1 MQKRGF
7 HPTFLLFERLCFAEK
22 NFAYSAARK
31 VSSLMLINCLINS
44 EQIVNNSCSRKQFV
58 FQTKSIRAPQKM
70 KAALMNPFMSILG
83 EKRGKSA
90 PKKPTIL
97 SVFSAIRH

>member
-1 MQKRGF
+1 M
-7 HPTFLLFERLCFAEK
+7 P
-22 NFAYSAARK
+22 
-31 VSSLMLINCLINS
+31 INCLINFWTIR
-44 EQIVNNSCSRKQFV
+44 EQFV
-58 FQTKSIRAPQKM
+58 FQTKSIRVSLTKTIRAPQKM
-70 KAALMNPFMSILG
+70 KAALMNPFMSIFG